1 MNRRERILVLEIL
14 ECKTALVFGKLLL
27 YLDGLRKVTFK
38 GKRVEICMY
47 NTIYMHIDI
56 KVIFDPNT
64 LSYMESETKKE

>member
-1 MNRRERILVLEIL
+1 MGEKEFSFWRFWN
-14 ECKTALVFGKLLL
+14 AKLLL
-27 YLDGLRKVTFK
+27 YLDGLKKVTFK